1 MNANHSQAYADE
13 PRARGRQLPYS
24 PKRDSRRSET
34 SLVSRRSRL
43 ATNFLTHFATEITS
57 EDLARPT
64 VVFSPHPDDE
74 CLGCGGTILKKKQL
88 GAPLKIVH
96 MTDGCR
102 SHPASLIPKDEL
114 TAVRRREAQ
123 HAGKALGAD
132 DVCFLDFDDQALMAS
147 EQAAIE
153 RVREILWHER
163 PEDVFVPYRREPRRQ
178 AIDHIATT
186 NIVLAAL
193 SSYSPTVTVWEY
205 PVWFW
210 FHWPWVGFKK
220 GCLRRRFLAENSV
233 KLLLGSFAFLEL
245 GSFVDTSEFLN
256 RKIAAL
262 AEHRSQ
268 MTELIPSAD
277 WTTLGKI
284 SGGEWLEMFYLGR
297 EFFRRTIHQGH
308 A

>member
-1 MNANHSQAYADE
+1 MNANQAYE
-13 PRARGRQLPYS
+13 NESRARAVQLPSS
-24 PKRDSRRSET
+24 PKRDLSSSKT
-34 SLVSRRSRL
+34 TLVSRRSRL
-43 ATNFLTHFATEITS
+43 AANFLMHLATEVPGK
-57 EDLARPT
+57 DLARPT

-102 SHPASLIPKDEL
+102 SHPTSLIPRHEL
-114 TAVRRREAQ
+114 TALRRREAQ
-123 HAGKALGAD
+123 HAGEALGAD
-132 DVCFLDFDDQALMAS
+132 DVCFLDFEDQALIAS
-147 EQAAIE
+147 EQPAVE
-153 RVREILWHER
+153 RVREILWQEK
-163 PEDVFVPYRREPRRQ
+163 PEDIFVPYRREPVRQ

-193 SSYSPTVTVWEY
+193 SSHPRRVTVWEY

-245 GSFVDTSEFLN
+245 GSFVDTSEVLS

-297 EFFRRTIHQGH
+297 EFFRRTVYQGH